1 MASSPLGRG
10 FFWTL
15 SWLEA
20 RDKKVIKTH
29 PALEG
34 FLACL
39 GKRAP
44 HQRIIK
50 LRYLEEGARTNR
62 QDGVPS
68 GKASWRR
75 KPLN

>member
-1 MASSPLGRG
+1 MASYPLGRG
-10 FFWTL
+10 FLWTL

-34 FLACL
+34 FLAWL
-39 GKRAP
+39 RKGAP

-50 LRYLEEGARTNR
+50 LRYLEEEART
-62 QDGVPS
+62 D
-68 GKASWRR
+68 
-75 KPLN
+75 